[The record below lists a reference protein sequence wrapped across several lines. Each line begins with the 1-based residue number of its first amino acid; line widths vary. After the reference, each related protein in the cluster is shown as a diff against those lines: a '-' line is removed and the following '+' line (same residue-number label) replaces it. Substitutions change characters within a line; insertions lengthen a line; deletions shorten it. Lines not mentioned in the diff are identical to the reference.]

1 MQNLTARLKGL
12 KHVWFYMAPDHARI
26 TPVRIP
32 ENIELVELITDGKVF
47 FEVDGHVQTFGKG
60 TIFWHRAGEETIWRT
75 TPEAP
80 YRCIVFHF
88 IVSDLHRPAAR
99 VSFWNANA
107 DTDIDRFASECI
119 SLFHAQALDVNV
131 LALYIYSTL
140 LRHAM
145 VDRKASPRRNYPK
158 PLDQSLDYIH
168 RNIGKYIS
176 IGVVAK
182 YSQISSSQLFKLFQ
196 AHLGITPHKYILS
209 QQMARARTML
219 AGTQLS
225 IKEIAAACGFLNLEV
240 FYRQFHRESR
250 MPPAEYRRKYQPY
263 RFSKTDGIAGSL
275 TALTPSRKMRKSA
288 CRTARKNAS
297 RPT

>member
-1 MQNLTARLKGL
+1 
-12 KHVWFYMAPDHARI
+12 MAPDHARI

-47 FEVDGHVQTFGKG
+47 FEVDGRVQTFGKG
-60 TIFWHRAGEETIWRT
+60 TIFWHRAGDETIWRT

-80 YRCIVFHF
+80 YRCAVFHF

-99 VSFWNANA
+99 VSSWNANA
-107 DTDIDRFASECI
+107 DTNIDRFASECI
-119 SLFHAQALDVNV
+119 NLFHAQTLDVDV

-145 VDRKASPRRNYPK
+145 VDRKASLRHNYPK

-168 RNIGKYIS
+168 RNIGQYIP
-176 IGVVAK
+176 IAILAK
-182 YSQISSSQLFKLFQ
+182 YSQVSNSQLFKLFQ
-196 AHLGITPHKYILS
+196 AHLGIAPHRYILS
-209 QQMARARTML
+209 QQLARARIML

-225 IKEIAAACGFLNLEV
+225 IKEIAAACGFHNLEV

-250 MPPAEYRRKYQPY
+250 MPPAKYRRKYQPY
-263 RFSKTDGIAGSL
+263 RFSKTAGKHREL
-275 TALTPSRKMRKSA
+275 HLL
-288 CRTARKNAS
+288 
-297 RPT
+297 